1 MPTARWTW
9 CLDLL
14 SGLIVGQSLVFKLSG
29 LFFVTDTETYP
40 LSFSSGSS
48 QMPVSTKAPQT
59 VFTDRY
65 STIFAFPPNRETL
78 GGTAYF
84 IIEKDSDD
92 LSAQQSQNRNILVDC
107 PAFSEAHQAFITAQ
121 GGIDTLFITHRGGMS
136 QVSEFQKRFDCEVL
150 IQEQEAYLLPTVT
163 TETFHRDHI
172 VSPKENRALSPVSRV
187 FWTPGHSPGSA
198 CLYHSHHGGILFTGR
213 HLIPNQAG
221 APQPLRLSKTFHW
234 PRQLRH
240 SQQILTDFTPETL
253 SYICPGSSTG
263 FLRGEKKIND
273 AYAQL
278 QNIDWEALKSA
289 QPGL

>member
-1 MPTARWTW
+1 
-9 CLDLL
+9 
-14 SGLIVGQSLVFKLSG
+14 
-29 LFFVTDTETYP
+29 
-40 LSFSSGSS
+40 
-48 QMPVSTKAPQT
+48 MPVLIKAPQT
-59 VFTDRY
+59 IFADHD

-84 IIEKDSDD
+84 IVEKDSDR
-92 LSAQQSQNRNILVDC
+92 LSGQQSHSILVDC
-107 PAFSEAHQAFITAQ
+107 PAFSEMHQAFITAQ
-121 GGIDTLFITHRGGMS
+121 GGIDTLFITHRGGMA
-136 QVSEFQKRFDCEVL
+136 QVPAFQKMFDCQVL

-163 TETFHRDHI
+163 TATFHRDCT
-172 VSPKENRALSPVSRV
+172 LSPTSRV

-240 SQQILTDFTPETL
+240 SQQVLTDFTSETL

-263 FLRGEKKIND
+263 FLRGEKKIAD

-278 QNIDWEALKSA
+278 QNTDWEALESS